1 MQSPKPALFALAICA
16 LVSVS
21 TFLPLTGLDG
31 SHRADAPECG
41 VEEPVYLPYGEFRL
55 ARAALFRSLNA
66 AASANDAAAYRRN
79 ACVLEALARRAIG
92 ENALNADAW
101 MTLADAR
108 ARANEIS
115 GTPPL
120 DDVVR
125 QAFANARAF
134 GRREYP
140 VISRR
145 VEFLAFYGGEDA
157 ALGQL
162 LDEEVNVFLQYSS
175 LHQAMNYLCFMTMEM
190 GEAETARVRGAV
202 ERMRPDLLPTFDNV
216 LWRMREGTY
225 PNMPRA

>member
-1 MQSPKPALFALAICA
+1 MSQRLAFSSLALCA
-16 LVSVS
+16 LVAMS

-31 SHRADAPECG
+31 AHRLDAADCG
-41 VEEPVYLPYGEFRL
+41 VEEPVWLPYGEFRL
-55 ARAALFRSLNA
+55 ARAATFRALNA
-66 AASANDAAAYRRN
+66 AADARNAEAYGEA

-92 ENALNADAW
+92 DNALNADAW

-108 ARANEIS
+108 ARTNEIS
-115 GTPPL
+115 GAAPL

-125 QAFANARAF
+125 RALANARAF
-134 GRREYP
+134 GRLEYP

-162 LDEEVNVFLQYSS
+162 LDEEINVFLQYTSWG
-175 LHQAMNYLCFMTMEM
+175 QAMNYLCFMTMTM